1 MEFDTGNASRADN
14 NPITGSSISYSNSN
28 NADTDSMTINTNDFG
43 EFMDSEINP
52 NKVEHA
58 ICGKLTTR

>member
-1 MEFDTGNASRADN
+1 MSRAND

-28 NADTDSMTINTNDFG
+28 NADTDTMAMNTIDFG

-52 NKVEHA
+52 NKVKHA
-58 ICGKLTTR
+58 ICGTLTTR